1 MSDIEPRLPLGSL
14 DPASGD
20 TRYWERFHDRVMKA
34 AGAELARRRALPLT
48 VSGVLLSWSR
58 LLVPGAAV
66 AAVVAG
72 LILIPPV
79 DTEDLTPLFAVEDIL
94 RQEATMADLAPVFLA
109 SEIASDD
116 MFAISVEWFPA
127 AEPPGVR
134 P

>member
-58 LLVPGAAV
+58 LLVPGAAA

-72 LILIPPV
+72 LFLIPPV
-79 DTEDLTPLFAVEDIL
+79 DQEEFTPLFGVEDIL

-109 SEIASDD
+109 SETASDD

-127 AEPPGVR
+127 AERSGVR